1 MKVLNTAI
9 PAGLSIPTGKVGR
22 EWTKVYIDNLG
33 EFLELMRVD
42 TMRYEFGGG
51 TMECAVTD
59 ANIRWVRWWVRWQ
72 DLKVKLLSNGV
83 VVAKGKLPC

>member
-1 MKVLNTAI
+1 MKVLNTAT
-9 PAGLSIPTGKVGR
+9 PAGLSMPTGKVRR

-42 TMRYEFGGG
+42 YMRIKGFDEDDLYPVRDNSLVE
-51 TMECAVTD
+51 
-59 ANIRWVRWWVRWQ
+59 WVRYH

>member
-1 MKVLNTAI
+1 M
-9 PAGLSIPTGKVGR
+9 PTGKVGR

-51 TMECAVTD
+51 TVECAVTD
-59 ANIRWVRWWVRWQ
+59 ANIGWVRWKG
-72 DLKVKLLSNGV
+72 LKVKLLSNGV
-83 VVAKGKLPC
+83 VVAKGKWW

>member
-9 PAGLSIPTGKVGR
+9 SALLGLPTGKVGR

-51 TMECAVTD
+51 TVECAVTY
-59 ANIRWVRWWVRWQ
+59 ANIRWVRWQ
-72 DLKVKLLSNGV
+72 DLRVKLLSNGV

>member
-9 PAGLSIPTGKVGR
+9 PAGLRLPTGKVGR

-51 TMECAVTD
+51 TVECAVTD
-59 ANIRWVRWWVRWQ
+59 ANIRWARWQ